1 MFYSG
6 VFHLPWWGYALIA
19 LGLTH
24 VTIIAVTIYLHRH
37 QAHRALDLHPV
48 VSHFF
53 RFWLWLTTGMVT
65 REWVAVHRKHH
76 AKVETPDDPHSP
88 QVYGIWRVLFL
99 GVFLYVKAAHDRET
113 LEKYGHGTPNDW
125 IERNL
130 YSRYP
135 KSGVVVMALVNLMLF
150 GALPGMAIFAVQM
163 IWIPFW
169 AAGVI
174 NGAGHYWGYRNF
186 PVENASTNI
195 VPWGILIGGEEL
207 HNNHHAYATSA
218 KLSSRWYEFDIG
230 WMYIRLMEMLG
241 LAHVRHVATIPRI
254 DPHKTACDTQNDRNA
269 RSQSLLRARPLHPRR
284 SQDLHAGSRHT
295 ETQNAHRRQR
305 RILDARTLWNFRRWL
320 RFNSW
325 DLKARRPIDLEPVLE
340 KDPLLQT
347 VYSMRSDLSKLWAR
361 STASTDQLV
370 EQLRDWCRRAEASG
384 IDPLRQ
390 FSRDLIRLA

>member
-1 MFYSG
+1 MYSA
-6 VFHLPWWGYALIA
+6 VFHLPWWGYVLIA
-19 LGLTH
+19 LALTH
-24 VTIIAVTIYLHRH
+24 VTIVAVTIYLHRH
-37 QAHRALDLHPV
+37 QTHRALDLHPL

-53 RFWLWLTTGMVT
+53 RLWLWLTTGMVT

-88 QVYGIWRVLFL
+88 QVYGIWRVLFF
-99 GVFLYVKAAHDRET
+99 GVFLYVRAAHDAET

-135 KSGVVVMALVNLMLF
+135 KSGVVVMALINLVLF
-150 GALPGMAIFAVQM
+150 GALPGAVIFAVQM
-163 IWIPFW
+163 VWIPFW

-230 WMYIRLMEMLG
+230 WMYIRLLEMLG
-241 LAHVRHVATIPRI
+241 LAHVRHFATIPRI
-254 DPHKTACDTQNDRNA
+254 DPNKTACDTRTIETLVQNRYYVLA
-269 RSQSLLRARPLHPRR
+269 RYTRAVRKICIQELAKLKRGTSPESKTRLDPHTLL
-284 SQDLHAGSRHT
+284 
-295 ETQNAHRRQR
+295 
-305 RILDARTLWNFRRWL
+305 NFRRWL
-320 RFNSW
+320 HFNSW
-325 DLKARRPIDLEPVLE
+325 DLKARRPLDLDPVL
-340 KDPLLQT
+340 KNDPLLQT
-347 VYSMRSDLSKLWAR
+347 IYSMRSDLSKLWAR

-390 FSRDLIRLA
+390 FSRDIIRLT

>member
-1 MFYSG
+1 MYSG

-19 LGLTH
+19 LALTH

-37 QAHRALDLHPV
+37 QTHRALDLHPT

-88 QVYGIWRVLFL
+88 QVYGIWRVLFF
-99 GVFLYVKAAHDRET
+99 GVFLYVRAAHDPET

-135 KSGVVVMALVNLMLF
+135 KSGVVVMALINLVLF
-150 GALPGMAIFAVQM
+150 GALPGAVIFAVQM
-163 IWIPFW
+163 AWIPFW

-230 WMYIRLMEMLG
+230 WMYIRLLEMLG
-241 LAHVRHVATIPRI
+241 LAHVRHFATIPRI
-254 DPHKTACDTQNDRNA
+254 DPNKTVCDTKTIETLVHNRYYVLA
-269 RSQSLLRARPLHPRR
+269 RYTRAVRKICIQELAKLKRGTSPDSKTR
-284 SQDLHAGSRHT
+284 
-295 ETQNAHRRQR
+295 
-305 RILDARTLWNFRRWL
+305 LDPHTLWNFRRWL

-347 VYSMRSDLSKLWAR
+347 IYSMRSDLSKLWAR

-390 FSRDLIRLA
+390 FSRDIIRLT